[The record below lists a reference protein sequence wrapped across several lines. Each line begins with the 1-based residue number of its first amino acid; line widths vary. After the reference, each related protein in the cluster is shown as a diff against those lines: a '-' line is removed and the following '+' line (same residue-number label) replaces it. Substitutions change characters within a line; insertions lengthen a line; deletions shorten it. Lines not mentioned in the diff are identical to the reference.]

1 MAFCIHALN
10 VAHVVALLIHVSRT
24 GCCAGSNQS
33 AGQQAGTGADRGT
46 CSSGNGCTSCS
57 SQSRADGRT
66 LQAARLRCLLGS
78 RSTQLLY
85 GVVTALVVI
94 ETELLEAFAGTRQ
107 SHDTGSAWQTNARR
121 Q

>member
-1 MAFCIHALN
+1 MTFCIHALN

-57 SQSRADGRT
+57 SQSRADGCT
-66 LQAARLRCLLGS
+66 LQTTRLCCLLS
-78 RSTQLLY
+78 CRAAQLLY

-107 SHDTGSAWQTNARR
+107 SHDTRSTWQTDARC